1 MEYELVLQHHGI
13 KGMRW
18 GIRRFQ
24 KKDGSLTP
32 DGKKRYAKK
41 DAKSPGAEVA
51 EKVKNDPRYA
61 AARTYAKEMVDKH
74 SDAELDEIV
83 KGHWSK
89 REEYTL
95 KAENEGLVDESKW
108 SKHMDTAMDHERKA
122 NAIENERN
130 NRKKER
136 EAYEKQKDEAVKSG
150 NAEEVLKFKNDLT
163 PQQRAEAYNRLQWEQ
178 NMKNLAPKQ
187 VDEGRARADKFFKD
201 VDTISGYADTA
212 AKAWNTFTNFYNAF
226 SDSDVSLPK
235 IDRDLTKGNR
245 QTRKEEKKKKA
256 AKSAAAGGGNS

>member
-32 DGKKRYAKK
+32 DGKKRYAKNQG
-41 DAKSPGAEVA
+41 DADDDKAKKSSSESPEDY
-51 EKVKNDPRYA
+51 E
-61 AARTYAKEMVDKH
+61 ARK
-74 SDAELDEIV
+74 I
-83 KGHWSK
+83 
-89 REEYTL
+89 
-95 KAENEGLVDESKW
+95 KA
-108 SKHMDTAMDHERKA
+108 
-122 NAIENERN
+122 I
-130 NRKKER
+130 
-136 EAYEKQKDEAVKSG
+136 KSG
-150 NAEEVLKFKNDLT
+150 GVNEVLEFKNDLT
-163 PQQRAEAYNRLQWEQ
+163 PQQRTEAYNRLQWEQ

-187 VDEGRARADKFFKD
+187 VDEGKARADKFFKD

-235 IDRDLTKGNR
+235 IDRNLTNGNR
-245 QTRKEEKKKKA
+245 QTRKEEKKRKKVAEA
-256 AKSAAAGGGNS
+256 AAAAAGGGT